1 SNSVK
6 KLEKLVEISVQAY
19 NHQIELNVAEDKRR
33 ANIIQKMINQNKAW
47 KKQTVIDLSEYSPE
61 KIEKTLQN
69 AVNKHLPKYKSALN
83 QALNTAQ
90 QTADRENRTFW
101 LNNLAISGIFI
112 VTTGLIVGSVKF
124 FMEL

>member
-1 SNSVK
+1 MK
-6 KLEKLVEISVQAY
+6 KLEKLVETSVQAY
-19 NHQIELNVAEDKRR
+19 NQQIELNVAEDKRR

-47 KKQTVIDLSEYSPE
+47 KKQAVIDLSEYSPE
-61 KIEKTLQN
+61 KIEKTLQT
-69 AVNKHLPKYKSALN
+69 AVNKHFPKYKSALN

-90 QTADRENRTFW
+90 QTADREKRTFW

-112 VTTGLIVGSVKF
+112 ATIGLIVGSVKF

>member
-1 SNSVK
+1 M
-6 KLEKLVEISVQAY
+6 
-19 NHQIELNVAEDKRR
+19 AEDKRR
-33 ANIIQKMINQNKAW
+33 ANIIQKMINQNRAW

-69 AVNKHLPKYKSALN
+69 AVNEHLPKYKFALN

-90 QTADRENRTFW
+90 QTADREKRTFW

-112 VTTGLIVGSVKF
+112 VTIGLIVGSVKF
-124 FMEL
+124 FMGV

>member
-1 SNSVK
+1 VK

-47 KKQTVIDLSEYSPE
+47 KKQAVIDLSEYSPE